1 MSTASNASVVA
12 LERRIRDAERTLR
25 SYLNDLARQ
34 RRRWLLLDDPVRTK
48 NLEKVTGYLQ
58 SLLSHLHSGRGA
70 QAETELSA
78 SLDQIEVPSKLSSS
92 SAWELADA
100 LEVALIR
107 VGDDAYIHTLLKA
120 ESSPDGSVD
129 RWDKRFSAKDL
140 KRLQSNYSD
149 GNFRHAYALAEARCF
164 LEYLRHSQTEEY
176 RRDRAKIR
184 LRGKY
189 LLRMVLILAALVFGL
204 CYFLLATSQAA
215 TGPSGDRID
224 SNVVWLM
231 LLSGAVGSV
240 LSRAIKLG
248 KQPLHEKANEKL
260 AEPLGIRALMSGWTV
275 FLAQPVIGATSGLVL
290 YLVFQA
296 GLVQI
301 GDERELGPA
310 AYTLLGFLAGFSE
323 PFFLG
328 TLDKVTGQAAPL

>member
-1 MSTASNASVVA
+1 MSTASNENVGD
-12 LERRIRDAERTLR
+12 LEKRIRAAERTLR
-25 SYLNDLARQ
+25 NYLNDLARQ
-34 RRRWLLLDDPVRTK
+34 KRRWLLLDDPVRMK
-48 NLEKVTGYLQ
+48 NLEKVAGYLQ

-78 SLDQIEVPSKLSSS
+78 SLDQIAVPGKLSSS

-120 ESSPDGSVD
+120 ESRPDGSGD
-129 RWDKRFSAKDL
+129 RWGERFSVKDL

-149 GNFRHAYALAEARCF
+149 GKFHHAYALAEARCF
-164 LEYLRHSQTEEY
+164 LEYLRHSQTAEY

-204 CYFLLATSQAA
+204 CYFLLATTQAA
-215 TGPSGDRID
+215 TGPTSGDRID

-248 KQPLHEKANEKL
+248 NQPLHEKGNEKI

-328 TLDKVTGQAAPL
+328 TLDKVTGQV